1 MIFIQFGIIFAA
13 LAVGFGAF
21 GAHGLKSKITPEMLQ
36 VFEVGVRYQMYH
48 ALGLI
53 LLGILLG
60 GHSHLLISAA
70 GVCFVLGILIFSG
83 SLYALSLSG
92 IKAFGAAT
100 PIGGVLLLAGWISF
114 GLGLMRS

>member
-1 MIFIQFGIIFAA
+1 MIFVQFGII
-13 LAVGFGAF
+13 FGAF
-21 GAHGLKSKITPEMLQ
+21 GAHGLKSKISPEMLQ

-48 ALGLI
+48 ALGLM
-53 LLGILLG
+53 LLGILLAG
-60 GHSHLLISAA
+60 NTHWLIVAA
-70 GVCFVLGILIFSG
+70 GICFVLGILIFSG

-100 PIGGVLLLAGWISF
+100 PIGGVMLMAGWICF